1 MSTQVHRFGDTVA
14 AYIGTGDTTYM
25 TPQQARELGNALI
38 EAAKDTDNVK
48 FTKSTFKTFQGRT
61 IDDK

>member
-48 FTKSTFKTFQGRT
+48 FTKSM
-61 IDDK
+61 IY